1 MEKLPHEIKNILVT
15 GGSGFIGGELIINLL
30 QNTNAN
36 IFNLDKLSNYS
47 NNLRIENFLQKNKK
61 KINSRYTFLKG
72 DLLNNSFLDRS
83 IKFSKPDL
91 VFHLAAESH
100 VDRSITN
107 PKNFLESNIVG
118 TFNLLNSSLL
128 YWEELKNTKKLNFRF
143 IHISTDE
150 VFGSLGKVGKFNEKS
165 SYNPSSPY
173 SASKASSDHLVN
185 SWHHTYGLPTMI
197 TYCTNNY
204 GPWQYPEKLIPK
216 IILSALS
223 LKKIPI
229 YGDGLNTRD
238 WIFVKDHIN
247 CLISLASRGEIG
259 ERYCIGSNT
268 EKTNLEI
275 AKIICNY
282 LDNKEPS
289 KISYSDL
296 IYFVNDRPGHDLRY
310 AINPAKINNKLKWFP
325 KYNFQES
332 LEETINWY
340 INNVSIFK

>member
-1 MEKLPHEIKNILVT
+1 MEKIPQEIKNILVT

-30 QNTNAN
+30 QNSNAN
-36 IFNLDKLSNYS
+36 IFNLDKLSKFS
-47 NNLRIENFLQKNKK
+47 NHLRIDNFLRKNKK
-61 KINSRYTFLKG
+61 KLNSRYTFLKG
-72 DLLNNSFLDRS
+72 DLLDNSFVDRS

-107 PKNFLESNIVG
+107 PKIFLESNIIG
-118 TFNLLNSSLL
+118 TFNLLNSSLF
-128 YWEELKNTKKLNFRF
+128 YWEELNKTKKLNFRF

-150 VFGSLGKVGKFNEKS
+150 VFGSLGKVGKFNENS

-173 SASKASSDHLVN
+173 SASKASSDHIVN
-185 SWHHTYGLPTMI
+185 SWNHTYGLPTI
-197 TYCTNNY
+197 VTYCTNNY

-216 IILSALS
+216 IILSAIS
-223 LKKIPI
+223 SKKIPL
-229 YGDGLNTRD
+229 YGNGLNTRD
-238 WIFVKDHIN
+238 WIFVKDHID
-247 CLISLASRGEIG
+247 CLISLVSRGEIG
-259 ERYCIGSNT
+259 ERYCIGSNS

-282 LDNKEPS
+282 LDNEKPS
-289 KISYSDL
+289 KNSYSDL

-310 AINPAKINNKLKWFP
+310 AINTAKINSKLKWFP
-325 KYNFQES
+325 AYNFQES

-340 INNVSIFK
+340 IKNESIFK

>member
-1 MEKLPHEIKNILVT
+1 MRILVT
-15 GGSGFIGGELIINLL
+15 GGAGFIGKNLILKLL
-30 QNTNAN
+30 SSPNNVVFN
-36 IFNLDKLSNYS
+36 IDKLNYAS
-47 NNLRIENFLQKNKK
+47 HHRPIEDFCSKTKNK
-61 KINSRYTFLKG
+61 RYKFLNIDLANESKTFEA
-72 DLLNNSFLDRS
+72 LNMANPE
-83 IKFSKPDL
+83 II
-91 VFHLAAESH
+91 FHLAAESH
-100 VDRSITN
+100 VDRSISK
-107 PKNFLESNIVG
+107 PFDFIKSNIIG
-118 TFNLLNSSLL
+118 TYNLLSAS
-128 YWEELKNTKKLNFRF
+128 LNFYNNLKVAKKERF
-143 IHISTDE
+143 KFLHISTDE
-150 VFGSLGKVGKFNEKS
+150 VFGTLGSNGHFSENSK
-165 SYNPSSPY
+165 YDPRSPY
-173 SASKASSDHLVN
+173 SASKASSDHLVKA
-185 SWHHTYGLPTMI
+185 WHHTYSLPVI
-197 TYCTNNY
+197 ISNCSNNY